1 MVTSDSLTAPV
12 AALRRC
18 TLPPVGWR
26 SSRLSAPLL
35 VLALLVGAA
44 LLRLTWG
51 EVVLGYDT
59 AAALLWGDDL
69 AHGRLPDF
77 TSPYSPTP
85 HPLAYVALVAAA
97 PFGQHAHL
105 VVEAIMFGCFAFLG
119 WAGFRLGQAL
129 FSPAVGVVFTLLLLT
144 RPLLV
149 SETVHAF
156 VDIPSLA
163 LVLLAAALEAE
174 RRRRG
179 MPVLVLLSLAG
190 LLRPE
195 AWLLAAAYAVWC
207 MPGRTTRERAGLALA
222 AASAPLLWATLDL
235 IIAGDPL
242 FSLHST
248 QDAAASLGR
257 PTGLANALE
266 LMPTYLSDVVEA
278 PIVWVGI
285 VGFAVCLYLLYE
297 RSLVLGAIL
306 TLGLAS
312 FLGLGLADLPLLR
325 RYLLPAA
332 AVLAL
337 FCAAAAL
344 GWHLLDRNNPRRKGW
359 ALASVAVAAVVA
371 ASLPAT
377 AADISDGLR
386 FRNSIKHAQGELLDL
401 LYARPAQAA
410 AARCPNAY
418 VPDTRLGTTVGRAL
432 DKPLDHIHERNLPKP
447 TDRGVIVVPTSPAVG
462 PYYVERRDFRLYGP
476 GDLRGFRPVDENEL
490 WAVWARC

>member
-1 MVTSDSLTAPV
+1 MV
-12 AALRRC
+12 
-18 TLPPVGWR
+18 
-26 SSRLSAPLL
+26 
-35 VLALLVGAA
+35 
-44 LLRLTWG
+44 
-51 EVVLGYDT
+51 
-59 AAALLWGDDL
+59 
-69 AHGRLPDF
+69 
-77 TSPYSPTP
+77 
-85 HPLAYVALVAAA
+85 
-97 PFGQHAHL
+97 
-105 VVEAIMFGCFAFLG
+105 FA
-119 WAGFRLGQAL
+119 
-129 FSPAVGVVFTLLLLT
+129 LLLLT

-297 RSLVLGAIL
+297 RSLMLGAIL

-332 AVLAL
+332 GRAGSLLRRGRARLAP
-337 FCAAAAL
+337 ARPEQSA
-344 GWHLLDRNNPRRKGW
+344 PKGMGPGIGGGRGG
-359 ALASVAVAAVVA
+359 VGGVAAGHRCRYQRR
-371 ASLPAT
+371 PP
-377 AADISDGLR
+377 IP
-386 FRNSIKHAQGELLDL
+386 ELD
-401 LYARPAQAA
+401 
-410 AARCPNAY
+410 
-418 VPDTRLGTTVGRAL
+418 
-432 DKPLDHIHERNLPKP
+432 
-447 TDRGVIVVPTSPAVG
+447 
-462 PYYVERRDFRLYGP
+462 
-476 GDLRGFRPVDENEL
+476 
-490 WAVWARC
+490 